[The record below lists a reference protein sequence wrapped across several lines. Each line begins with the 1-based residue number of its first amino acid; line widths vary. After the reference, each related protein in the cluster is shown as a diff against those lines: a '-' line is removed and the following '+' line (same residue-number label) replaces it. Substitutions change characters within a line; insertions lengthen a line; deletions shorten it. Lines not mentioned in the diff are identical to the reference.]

1 VAWRK
6 GMEKGLSEKPEEV
19 VPYKI
24 MPAAIEEIK
33 KVVEQRLRLFS
44 KMNV

>member
-1 VAWRK
+1 
-6 GMEKGLSEKPEEV
+6 MEKALSKKPDEI

-33 KVVEQRLRLFS
+33 KVVSSRLKLFS
-44 KMNV
+44 KLS